1 MENENAGELRKKVLE
16 LIDSMKGKK
25 GSKSEIGRAVETQD
39 WGKLLDLWSKLG
51 DAEAIVLLTK
61 DKIEEEKE
69 G

>member
-1 MENENAGELRKKVLE
+1 MEGSLRKQVLE

-25 GSKSEIGRAVETQD
+25 GAKSEIGRAAETQD
-39 WGKLLDLWSKLG
+39 WGKLLDLWNELG
-51 DAEAIVLLTK
+51 DAKAISLLVK

>member
-1 MENENAGELRKKVLE
+1 MNEGELRKKVLE

-25 GSKSEIGRAVETQD
+25 GAVSELGRAAETQD

-51 DAEAIVLLTK
+51 NAKAIALLTK
-61 DKIEEEKE
+61 DVLEEEKE

>member
-25 GSKSEIGRAVETQD
+25 GAKSEIGRAAETQD

-51 DAEAIVLLTK
+51 DAEAIVLLAK